1 VNDVLRTNSDN
12 EGYFDSGSR
21 TPLEWPVNADSR
33 LLLDTMYR
41 AIVCILPC
49 ICQAV
54 GDLSNPLTDSRN
66 SGYRRSVGVTVGIT
80 AQSRF
85 GFGSVSGQVSGSGSG
100 FRVRVRVDVLNEEV
114 ERCRVQFRPRT
125 VGVAAQSLSAL
136 QVRFGRVE
144 VRVEAEV

>member
-1 VNDVLRTNSDN
+1 MNNILRTNSDN
-12 EGYFDSGSR
+12 KGYFDSGSR

-66 SGYRRSVGVTVGIT
+66 SGYRRSVGVTVGISARSLIRVGCRQSSEGRFRFRST
-80 AQSRF
+80 CSIKRSKEVRFRSFMTVGRAAQQLSYSLGSIFSR
-85 GFGSVSGQVSGSGSG
+85 SGS
-100 FRVRVRVDVLNEEV
+100 FVRSTEV
-114 ERCRVQFRPRT
+114 
-125 VGVAAQSLSAL
+125 
-136 QVRFGRVE
+136 
-144 VRVEAEV
+144 

>member
-66 SGYRRSVGVTVGIT
+66 SSYRRSVGVTVGIS
-80 AQSRF
+80 AQSW
-85 GFGSVSGQVSGSGSG
+85 SVSVRFQVR
-100 FRVRVRVDVLNEEV
+100 FQVKVQVQVQVRFDVLNEEV
-114 ERCRVQFRPRT
+114 EKCRDQFRS
-125 VGVAAQSLSAL
+125 V
-136 QVRFGRVE
+136 QVRSGRGL
-144 VRVEAEV
+144 

>member
-1 VNDVLRTNSDN
+1 
-12 EGYFDSGSR
+12 
-21 TPLEWPVNADSR
+21 
-33 LLLDTMYR
+33 
-41 AIVCILPC
+41 
-49 ICQAV
+49 
-54 GDLSNPLTDSRN
+54 
-66 SGYRRSVGVTVGIT
+66 VTVGIT

-136 QVRFGRVE
+136 QVRFIRVE
-144 VRVEAEV
+144 VRFDSVESRFESRQRFNVVCSDR